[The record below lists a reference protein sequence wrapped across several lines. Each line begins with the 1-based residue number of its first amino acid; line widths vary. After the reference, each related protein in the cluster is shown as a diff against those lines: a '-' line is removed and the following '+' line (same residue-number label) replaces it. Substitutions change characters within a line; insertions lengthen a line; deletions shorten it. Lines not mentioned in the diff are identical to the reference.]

1 MSTKEFT
8 CVVCPNGCPIVVN
21 IDDDETPV
29 ITHIEGSTC
38 KKGEE
43 WVHQEI
49 ENPMRTISSSVVVTG
64 GDCIL
69 ASVRTNRPIPL
80 GRIMKVMEE
89 IKQVTVIA
97 PLAIGD
103 VVLRNPA
110 GCDTEIV
117 ATRSVAKAQ

>member
-29 ITHIEGSTC
+29 ITQIEGSAC

-80 GRIMKVMEE
+80 GKIMKVMEE
-89 IKQVTVIA
+89 IKQVTVSA

-117 ATRSVAKAQ
+117 ATRSVAKVQ